1 MNTQQ
6 VTQEDILKL
15 INTLAIQVRDDL
27 MEHEVFEDDS
37 DILEAIKS
45 IIRIAQ
51 TPEREYPF
59 SEGDTYFTISFDEI
73 IESVWDEQSK
83 EIHLIDDKEYFSNL
97 EDAVKHFRKHSKYN
111 PKISLL

>member
-1 MNTQQ
+1 
-6 VTQEDILKL
+6 
-15 INTLAIQVRDDL
+15 

-45 IIRIAQ
+45 IIHIAQ
-51 TPEREYPF
+51 MPEREYPF
-59 SEGDTYFTISFDEI
+59 SEGDTYFTISFGEI

-83 EIHLIDDKEYFSNL
+83 EIYLLHDKDYFDSL
-97 EDAVKHFRKHSKYN
+97 DEAVKYFKSKAKTT